1 METRQIDDIF
11 EPADLIKN
19 YETPVDKLVVKDDVP
34 ERLQLAY
41 RHREEPK
48 QDELV
53 FEAEWICRQ
62 ISLQSQLNEIEE
74 KGLTGR
80 IRKILEYLRNGK
92 CEIMYIWTY
101 KQHEFTVDAS
111 NNIGHYELKLSDMWM
126 IYELDQEW
134 KDVYNKFI
142 AVGNLFDLVSNYH
155 NNSQLIKNFK
165 SQCFNHKHL
174 DFLIDYGIHQIRKW
188 VTFEELRIKLELI
201 NIKGTCYSLQ
211 GNKTVSYEVQRYG
224 LSKHAESFTL
234 TADQLAQ
241 NLLTNTK
248 TNQLPQMNESPI
260 ELSKKCVIPEF
271 TPFSDSSSAFQE
283 IMNYMAY
290 EYFNH
295 PVVRKI
301 LYADLKSN
309 VVVSTEPTDIGKNL
323 TVYDYYYPSKRITFK
338 KIDDKINRLWM
349 LILESEKKGLITV
362 SFKFDS
368 VSQHHSKGVLRQ
380 RLNTFLLLSVD
391 QTKTNCA
398 VNEQWNKV
406 RENIIERLIQN
417 YLIPEF
423 KRFLR
428 EELNENAEK
437 WVHGKCVKSLQKII
451 NTKPYRIR
459 DSNQELT
466 EPTSILACS
475 NDEKTVA
482 FVVLKNTGEIQ
493 DTFEAKNILKRG
505 FEEDKTQQM
514 LYQTDLEL
522 LQRFVSKNSPGVI
535 VVAPKDL
542 KSYNLKVE
550 LRNIAENVA
559 KSSDIKEPFVMW
571 GNLQIS
577 FAFAK
582 SSLSNNVNSDYSQ
595 LFKEAISTGR
605 FIQNPLAETTNL
617 WSENEKKNALLSLN
631 LNPFQHLTNQ
641 YKLQT
646 KIENLLV
653 EQVNMNGVDLHACIN
668 YKHLSNQL
676 QFVCGLGPR
685 KATKLLEK
693 LKADEE
699 TFLLNKDTNEPE
711 KGGDYFGTRKKGDFE
726 GDMLGASKFNRRKIN
741 LGEGDAEKRKRRF
754 LNKRSCLLENG
765 RMENLV
771 YVNCIGFLKLFGKY
785 SFFNAEDNSDEFEW
799 LDFTRI
805 HPDDYPMAKK
815 IASSVYPGE
824 PGQENNCVLKLL
836 KDSSRLED
844 YNLDDYGKHLS
855 EMMNANMNIVI
866 NFLKKELK
874 NPFGDSRADFPT
886 KQKNQKIFYRLTN
899 ESKYKFLEN
908 AIVTAKIIS
917 VNDFGLKVLTSC
929 ELTGTIKLSDNKE
942 EQLEHDGKNQYVI
955 GNYVRAKIRKINY
968 DKMVLDLSIKNKDL
982 LNHIDFIRQNKVL
995 EKYDLNE
1002 SYTFR
1007 ILKEEDF
1014 PKSSLDAKQRIK
1026 RFEPRKINH
1035 PYFKNIG
1042 IEKAEDFLNDRFKG
1056 EFIFRP
1062 SSKGPGYLNLTWRIF
1077 DCQIIHI
1084 VIKEGVKNSNEEI
1097 SKSLLLDKQEYDSI
1111 DSIVSNF
1118 IKPCNKFVENIYQ
1131 NEKFTTNGVDKVKD
1145 LLISK
1150 KQENLNSLPYMFTI
1164 AKEYPQF
1171 IILSYS
1177 TTKAVVKHELIKIK
1191 PQGLAF
1197 HSQMFSTI
1205 EYLIRF
1211 FKEKIDHYIHIGIHH
1226 L

>member
-1 METRQIDDIF
+1 MSKKQEKIENHDDSSDEPYSDEDLEDESKNEYEKEDSFIASNESISDQDSESHHPRKRKHSESDDSGSDYDPTKTRKKEKKVEVKKLRKLTKVKAEPESEKASQEEEEENDEEEESYASEESDNKEMQTEFNQNRKPKIIEKIFNEEFIEREERKKREQREREIMETRQIDDIF

-391 QTKTNCA
+391 QT
-398 VNEQWNKV
+398 
-406 RENIIERLIQN
+406 
-417 YLIPEF
+417 
-423 KRFLR
+423 
-428 EELNENAEK
+428 
-437 WVHGKCVKSLQKII
+437 
-451 NTKPYRIR
+451 
-459 DSNQELT
+459 
-466 EPTSILACS
+466 
-475 NDEKTVA
+475 
-482 FVVLKNTGEIQ
+482 
-493 DTFEAKNILKRG
+493 
-505 FEEDKTQQM
+505 
-514 LYQTDLEL
+514 
-522 LQRFVSKNSPGVI
+522 
-535 VVAPKDL
+535 
-542 KSYNLKVE
+542 
-550 LRNIAENVA
+550 
-559 KSSDIKEPFVMW
+559 
-571 GNLQIS
+571 
-577 FAFAK
+577 
-582 SSLSNNVNSDYSQ
+582 
-595 LFKEAISTGR
+595 
-605 FIQNPLAETTNL
+605 
-617 WSENEKKNALLSLN
+617 
-631 LNPFQHLTNQ
+631 
-641 YKLQT
+641 
-646 KIENLLV
+646 
-653 EQVNMNGVDLHACIN
+653 
-668 YKHLSNQL
+668 
-676 QFVCGLGPR
+676 
-685 KATKLLEK
+685 
-693 LKADEE
+693 
-699 TFLLNKDTNEPE
+699 
-711 KGGDYFGTRKKGDFE
+711 
-726 GDMLGASKFNRRKIN
+726 
-741 LGEGDAEKRKRRF
+741 
-754 LNKRSCLLENG
+754 
-765 RMENLV
+765 
-771 YVNCIGFLKLFGKY
+771 
-785 SFFNAEDNSDEFEW
+785 
-799 LDFTRI
+799 
-805 HPDDYPMAKK
+805 
-815 IASSVYPGE
+815 
-824 PGQENNCVLKLL
+824 
-836 KDSSRLED
+836 
-844 YNLDDYGKHLS
+844 
-855 EMMNANMNIVI
+855 
-866 NFLKKELK
+866 
-874 NPFGDSRADFPT
+874 
-886 KQKNQKIFYRLTN
+886 
-899 ESKYKFLEN
+899 
-908 AIVTAKIIS
+908 
-917 VNDFGLKVLTSC
+917 
-929 ELTGTIKLSDNKE
+929 
-942 EQLEHDGKNQYVI
+942 
-955 GNYVRAKIRKINY
+955 
-968 DKMVLDLSIKNKDL
+968 
-982 LNHIDFIRQNKVL
+982 
-995 EKYDLNE
+995 
-1002 SYTFR
+1002 
-1007 ILKEEDF
+1007 
-1014 PKSSLDAKQRIK
+1014 
-1026 RFEPRKINH
+1026 
-1035 PYFKNIG
+1035 
-1042 IEKAEDFLNDRFKG
+1042 
-1056 EFIFRP
+1056 
-1062 SSKGPGYLNLTWRIF
+1062 
-1077 DCQIIHI
+1077 
-1084 VIKEGVKNSNEEI
+1084 
-1097 SKSLLLDKQEYDSI
+1097 
-1111 DSIVSNF
+1111 
-1118 IKPCNKFVENIYQ
+1118 
-1131 NEKFTTNGVDKVKD
+1131 
-1145 LLISK
+1145 
-1150 KQENLNSLPYMFTI
+1150 
-1164 AKEYPQF
+1164 
-1171 IILSYS
+1171 
-1177 TTKAVVKHELIKIK
+1177 
-1191 PQGLAF
+1191 
-1197 HSQMFSTI
+1197 
-1205 EYLIRF
+1205 
-1211 FKEKIDHYIHIGIHH
+1211 
-1226 L
+1226 